1 MSFVFEYKLFL
12 VCIFALEY
20 LGLTK
25 LGIVVGVSEIT
36 KYHAIKGKIRND
48 AQQSL
53 SVQMCMMASRIN
65 QHRLPETDC
74 EQLLK

>member
-1 MSFVFEYKLFL
+1 LGGLKVGLTMSFVFEYKLFL

-48 AQQSL
+48 KKKKKKKNVPYVPCCTL
-53 SVQMCMMASRIN
+53 R
-65 QHRLPETDC
+65 
-74 EQLLK
+74 